1 MQLLKHLTNLITF
14 QLRRMLSV
22 FLVLLCWLSANPT
35 VESYGDLR
43 FSAPQSMCRDNV
55 TAKAGMTARLF
66 CCLAVNNKGAEVRIA
81 SEIRKSHNVLTTIM
95 RKNGKERAS

>member
-1 MQLLKHLTNLITF
+1 MAAV
-14 QLRRMLSV
+14 S
-22 FLVLLCWLSANPT
+22 LVLLSLLSEDLT
-35 VESYGDLR
+35 VESYGDQR
-43 FSAPQSMCRDNV
+43 FSSPQSMCRDNV